1 MIYKILTDSMVFIHF
16 LWIVFLFF
24 GAIWGIKNRVVKIF
38 HISGLVFAFVIQ
50 IFDWYCPLTH
60 LEVWLRS
67 KHSPAL
73 TYTGAFIIH
82 YVEKI
87 VYIEISRYLI
97 LIFTIFL
104 CGFNLWLYSKKR

>member
-1 MIYKILTDSMVFIHF
+1 
-16 LWIVFLFF
+16 
-24 GAIWGIKNRVVKIF
+24 
-38 HISGLVFAFVIQ
+38 
-50 IFDWYCPLTH
+50 
-60 LEVWLRS
+60 LRS
-67 KHSPAL
+67 KHGPAL

-82 YVEKI
+82 YMEKI